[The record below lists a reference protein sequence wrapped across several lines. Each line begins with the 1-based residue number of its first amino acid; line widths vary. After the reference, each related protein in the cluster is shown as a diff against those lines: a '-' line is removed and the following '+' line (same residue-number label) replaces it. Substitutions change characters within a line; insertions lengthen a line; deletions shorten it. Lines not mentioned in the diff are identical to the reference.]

1 MHQFIAEVP
10 DGSSQQEIID
20 LKIKNAALEQK
31 VEMLTEDRN
40 YLRERLR
47 EGKYNFIIMKNRC
60 Y

>member
-47 EGKYNFIIMKNRC
+47 EGKDNFIIMKNRC